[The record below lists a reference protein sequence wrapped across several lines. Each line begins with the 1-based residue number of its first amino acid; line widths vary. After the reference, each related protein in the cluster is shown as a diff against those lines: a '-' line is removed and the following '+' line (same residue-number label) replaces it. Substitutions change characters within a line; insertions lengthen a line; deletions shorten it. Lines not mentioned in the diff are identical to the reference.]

1 MTDSNIIQ
9 TLGGV
14 AKEESLVTLTEHIM
28 PNTFVLETLEPYP
41 GYHGTGLPT
50 DSKPISIF
58 LITKEKY
65 STEKILR
72 VAHNI
77 KKYFNHPFD
86 AAPGTIC
93 MQNVIIPCIR
103 VRELNNYELTGD
115 LQRCFFSEGIH
126 FAKKR
131 NIKSD
136 AIIKLKKH
144 FNIQEIGEGIYRDI
158 DDRSMYYIRINHQLT
173 WQLFMQITQK
183 IRNNVD
189 LSNFDAGLAAIYTK
203 DILDVV
209 RIFSNDI
216 TIEKLKLLKDKYNQE
231 IEKIQ

>member
-1 MTDSNIIQ
+1 MIESKIIQ

-14 AKEESLVTLTEHIM
+14 AKEESLVTLTDHIM

-41 GYHGTGLPT
+41 GYHGSGLPT
-50 DSKPISIF
+50 DSKPISVF

-86 AAPGTIC
+86 AVPGTIC
-93 MQNVIIPCIR
+93 MQNIISPCIR
-103 VRELNNYELTGD
+103 IRDLDNYELIGD
-115 LQRCFFSEGIH
+115 LQKCFFSEGIL
-126 FAKKR
+126 FAKKK

-144 FNIQEIGEGIYRDI
+144 FTLQEIEKGIYKDV
-158 DDRSMYYIRINHQLT
+158 DDSSMFYIRINHQIT
-173 WQLFMQITQK
+173 WQFFMQITQK
-183 IRNNVD
+183 IRNNID

-216 TIEKLKLLKDKYNQE
+216 TIEKLKLLKEKYNQE
-231 IEKIQ
+231 IEKVK